1 VGFYRVLRYLH
12 GDGYFT
18 NRSDGQKFAPEG
30 VLGGDPGRTA
40 RHKLIRA
47 DGTVIDMSSKVTNMD
62 IHSGDLIH
70 FETVGGGG
78 YGNPA
83 ERPPEKVLDDVL
95 DGLVSAAQAREI
107 YRVAVDVEKGV
118 IDATT
123 TAALRVG

>member
-1 VGFYRVLRYLH
+1 
-12 GDGYFT
+12 
-18 NRSDGQKFAPEG
+18 
-30 VLGGDPGRTA
+30 
-40 RHKLIRA
+40 
-47 DGTVIDMSSKVTNMD
+47 MSSKVTNMD